1 VRHIIHPFRKPM
13 PPGEERDRDRI
24 LLFSQRLVNILD
36 GLHALE
42 MTPAWEKAI
51 STKYPEE

>member
-1 VRHIIHPFRKPM
+1 M